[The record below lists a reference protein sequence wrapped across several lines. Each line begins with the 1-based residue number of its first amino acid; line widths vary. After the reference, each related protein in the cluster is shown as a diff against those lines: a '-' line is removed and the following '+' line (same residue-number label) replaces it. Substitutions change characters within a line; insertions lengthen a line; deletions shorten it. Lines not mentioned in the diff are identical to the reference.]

1 MLIVRLGLLPAAAL
15 SHDIASDSPRRF
27 AIAIGG
33 ESIADLRLSLCLL
46 STFYVWRAYSDQS
59 PADVAWRGD
68 YIDPEPSTE
77 FLGQDVPTGTAMD
90 ARGGMWRER
99 DGGAKET
106 PGMRFDKKRVATLGA
121 ALLLACGA
129 YLVGV
134 SLGPPREGPV
144 SFAARAADHRSPNG
158 AAPRASADP
167 LAAES
172 VELSAAEVEQF
183 KVQPARERVF
193 TIQRDA
199 VGTIDFNQEMSVA
212 VFPPVPGKIITLF
225 ARAGDDVDRGT
236 PLYTIDSPDLVQAGQ
251 SLIATAGVLN
261 LTTRV
266 LERAKQLYAVQG
278 VAQKELD
285 QAVSDQQAA
294 EGAFRAARD
303 AIRIFGKTD
312 ADMDGIVAN
321 RKIDPVLVVRSP
333 ITGRVT
339 ARNAAPGLLAQPGTA
354 PAPYTLS
361 DISTMWM
368 LANVAETDF
377 QFLRLGA
384 AVDVTV
390 KAYPARLFRGAIVN
404 IGAAVDP
411 TTHRVVVRSEVSDR
425 KHELRPGMFATFVI
439 RTGKAVRSPAVPLNG
454 VVRES
459 DGTMTVWVT
468 TDRRRLVKRTVT
480 VGLEQEGFD
489 QILEGLKPGEQVATD
504 RALFLDNALTEASR

>member
-1 MLIVRLGLLPAAAL
+1 MHRQDGSPSQDLDAKEGLHMSLNTKRIAAVGAGLLL
-15 SHDIASDSPRRF
+15 
-27 AIAIGG
+27 
-33 ESIADLRLSLCLL
+33 
-46 STFYVWRAYSDQS
+46 T
-59 PADVAWRGD
+59 
-68 YIDPEPSTE
+68 
-77 FLGQDVPTGTAMD
+77 
-90 ARGGMWRER
+90 
-99 DGGAKET
+99 
-106 PGMRFDKKRVATLGA
+106 
-121 ALLLACGA
+121 CGA
-129 YLVGV
+129 YVAGV
-134 SLGPPREGPV
+134 SLGPSREGPGL
-144 SFAARAADHRSPNG
+144 FAARAADKGSPNG
-158 AAPRASADP
+158 ATPRASADP
-167 LAAES
+167 LTAES

-183 KVQPARERVF
+183 KVQPAGERVF

-212 VFPPVPGKIITLF
+212 VFPPVPGKILTLF

-278 VAQKELD
+278 VAQKDLD

-294 EGAFRAARD
+294 EGAVKAARD
-303 AIRIFGKTD
+303 AVRIFGKTD
-312 ADMDGIVAN
+312 ADMDRIVAD

-361 DISTMWM
+361 DLSTMWM

-377 QFLRLGA
+377 PVLRLGA

-390 KAYPARLFRGAIVN
+390 KAYPGRVFRGTIVN

-411 TTHRVVVRSEVSDR
+411 TTHRVVVRSEIPDPT
-425 KHELRPGMFATFVI
+425 HELRPGMFATFVI

-454 VVRES
+454 VVREG

-480 VGLEQEGFD
+480 VGLEQDGFN
-489 QILEGLKPGEQVATD
+489 QILDGLRPGELVATD
-504 RALFLDNALTEASR
+504 RALFLSNALTEASR